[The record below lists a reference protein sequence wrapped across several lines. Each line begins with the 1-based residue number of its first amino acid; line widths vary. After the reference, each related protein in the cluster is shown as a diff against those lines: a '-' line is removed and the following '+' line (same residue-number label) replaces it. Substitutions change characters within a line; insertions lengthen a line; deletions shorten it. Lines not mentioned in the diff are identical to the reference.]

1 MITSILPILY
11 GILGISVLIAFHE
24 LGHFLFAKLFNVR
37 APSFSIGFG
46 PRLITKKIGETEFA
60 LSAIPFGGYVEI
72 AGMVEPGQGEQL
84 YQGDNSDRSFGQ
96 KPYYQ
101 QFLILMGGIIF
112 NILFAAIIFFY
123 LFCTGVPSNSLLQN
137 QASKPL
143 IATVVENSPAAK
155 AGIKEGDFIFEINGQ
170 KINNVGEFIDTL
182 HKNTAPSITLL
193 KKEKDAENAA
203 LVTINFE
210 SDVLWE
216 RRKIGVHFE
225 SEEIL
230 PQSIT
235 EAFKNSILET
245 GRWIQKIVWDFV
257 GIVKNR
263 ELKNVAGP
271 IAIIGIAGKSATVGY
286 KFLLILLS
294 LISINLAILNLI
306 PFPIL
311 DGGQLLFYTIEA
323 VIGRPLPAKLRETI
337 HIITW
342 IAFILLFLYLS
353 TKDIMKFFSN

>member
-1 MITSILPILY
+1 MITFILPILY
-11 GILGISVLIAFHE
+11 GFLGISALIAFHE

-72 AGMVEPGQGEQL
+72 AGMVEPGQGDQL
-84 YQGDNSDRSFGQ
+84 YQNDESGRSFGQ

-112 NILFAAIIFFY
+112 NILFAAAIFFY
-123 LFCTGVPSNSLLQN
+123 LFCTGIPANSLLQN
-137 QASKPL
+137 QASKP
-143 IATVVENSPAAK
+143 IVATIVEDSPAAK
-155 AGIKEGDFIFEINGQ
+155 SGIKIGDMIFEVNGQ
-170 KINNVGEFIDTL
+170 KVETVGEFINIL
-182 HKNTAPSITLL
+182 QQNSAPSITVL
-193 KKEKDAENAA
+193 KKEKDLEDRS

-225 SEEIL
+225 SEAIESQPIF
-230 PQSIT
+230 
-235 EAFKNSILET
+235 EALQNSVIET
-245 GRWIQKIVWDFV
+245 WRWTKKIVWDFV
-257 GIVKNR
+257 GIVKNG
-263 ELKNVAGP
+263 EFKHVAGP
-271 IAIIGIAGKSATVGY
+271 IAIIGIAGKSAIVGY
-286 KFLLILLS
+286 KFLLILLA

-323 VIGRPLPAKLRETI
+323 IIGRPIPAKIRETI

-342 IAFILLFLYLS
+342 VAFIALFLYLS
-353 TKDIMKFFSN
+353 TKDILRLFS

>member
-1 MITSILPILY
+1 MITTILPILY

-46 PRLITKKIGETEFA
+46 PRLLTKKIGETEFA
-60 LSAIPFGGYVEI
+60 ISAIPFGGYVEI
-72 AGMVEPGQGEQL
+72 AGMIEPGQGDQAF
-84 YQGDNSDRSFGQ
+84 GHDNSERSFGQ

-112 NILFAAIIFFY
+112 NILFAALIFFY
-123 LFCTGVPSNSLLQN
+123 LFYTGVPSNSLLQN

-143 IATVVENSPAAK
+143 VATVVENSPAAK

-170 KINNVGEFIDTL
+170 KIDNVGQFIDIL
-182 HKNTAPSITLL
+182 QKNTESKITLL
-193 KKEKDAENAA
+193 RKEKDAENSS
-203 LVTINFE
+203 LVTVHFE
-210 SDVLWE
+210 SDMLWE

-225 SEEIL
+225 SETIEPQPIL
-230 PQSIT
+230 
-235 EAFKNSILET
+235 EALKNSVIET

-271 IAIIGIAGKSATVGY
+271 IAIISIAGKSATVGY

-323 VIGRPLPAKLRETI
+323 AIGRPIPAKLRETI

-342 IAFILLFLYLS
+342 VAFILLFFYLS
-353 TKDIMKFFSN
+353 TKDIMKFFS